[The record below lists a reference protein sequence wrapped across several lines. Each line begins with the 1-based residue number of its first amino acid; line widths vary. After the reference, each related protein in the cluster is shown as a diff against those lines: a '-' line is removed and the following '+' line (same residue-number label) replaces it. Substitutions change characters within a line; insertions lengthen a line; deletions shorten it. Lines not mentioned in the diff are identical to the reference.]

1 MCVVVLSAT
10 CIVYVGI
17 VICVMLAFQRCPQ
30 AASVIKSLLKKS
42 HFRALKI
49 PFFSAARADDL
60 KNRFPFRHMG
70 HGALWRAWRCA
81 QPQRSMLAIAI
92 LYVI

>member
-30 AASVIKSLLKKS
+30 AASVIKSLLE
-42 HFRALKI
+42 
-49 PFFSAARADDL
+49 
-60 KNRFPFRHMG
+60 NR
-70 HGALWRAWRCA
+70 
-81 QPQRSMLAIAI
+81 I
-92 LYVI
+92 L